1 MEIKSQLNVR
11 ITPDSNVSI
20 SVSRIIEGE
29 TDAAELGAEM
39 NRLATAWSRGW
50 DEQARLNP

>member
-29 TDAAELGAEM
+29 TDAEALGAEM

-50 DEQARLNP
+50 DQQAQENT